1 MLTTVQA
8 ASTEENSAIN
18 RFGLSQ
24 VHPRTTVPA
33 SVDII
38 FVHGLNGDPHRTW
51 TSEYTK
57 IFWPAQLLP
66 PVLEQENARVLVYG
80 YDSEV
85 ASFTDGVSKD
95 KIHNHAEGL
104 VAALAANRRV
114 SLATWQNSVLL
125 HRGENT
131 QLMTTQLRKA
141 TERPIIFVAHS
152 LGGLVVKR
160 VSLPWETHPTTRM

>member
-1 MLTTVQA
+1 MAQA
-8 ASTEENSAIN
+8 ASAQENSGIN
-18 RFGLSQ
+18 RFGLSE
-24 VHPRTTVPA
+24 VHPPRTAPA
-33 SVDII
+33 NVDII

-51 TSEYTK
+51 TSQHTK

-66 PVLEQENARVLVYG
+66 PVLEEENARVLVYG

-85 ASFTDGVSKD
+85 TSFTDGVSKD

-125 HRGENT
+125 HRLEHT
-131 QLMTTQLRKA
+131 QLMRQRSFEK
-141 TERPIIFVAHS
+141 
-152 LGGLVVKR
+152 
-160 VSLPWETHPTTRM
+160 LPNDL

>member
-8 ASTEENSAIN
+8 GSPEEDGGVN
-18 RFGLSQ
+18 RFGLSE

-51 TSEYTK
+51 TSEHTK

-66 PVLEQENARVLVYG
+66 PLLEEENARVLVYG

-85 ASFTDGVSKD
+85 TSFTDGVSKD

-114 SLATWQNSVLL
+114 RLAMWQNSYKVVS
-125 HRGENT
+125 T
-131 QLMTTQLRKA
+131 QLIVTQLRKA

-160 VSLPWETHPTTRM
+160 VSLQFSLMR